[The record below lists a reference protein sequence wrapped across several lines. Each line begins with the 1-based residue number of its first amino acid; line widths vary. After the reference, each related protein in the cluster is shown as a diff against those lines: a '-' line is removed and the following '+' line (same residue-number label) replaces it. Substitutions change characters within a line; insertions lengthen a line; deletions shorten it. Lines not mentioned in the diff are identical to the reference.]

1 MCECV
6 PCHMALFRSSSSFVC
21 NIHLAMHDFAVVVV
35 GCPFLSVTF
44 KLIILFIDS
53 HSHARPKNFTIKCNM
68 SSEFFL
74 SKFYAHQ
81 KIFEN
86 FFFSLSSCVRLYTV
100 NFVHE
105 NKLLFF
111 LLSSFSILPF
121 QQRRYYWVLRSAFN
135 LHGTNLE
142 SRADFLLAVRNMLK
156 KYLRVESSQWLQ

>member
-68 SSEFFL
+68 SSEFF
-74 SKFYAHQ
+74 FI
-81 KIFEN
+81 KILCTPEN
-86 FFFSLSSCVRLYTV
+86 LWEFFFSLSSCVRLYTV

-105 NKLLFF
+105 NKLFFFFSRLSLF
-111 LLSSFSILPF
+111 S
-121 QQRRYYWVLRSAFN
+121 RFN
-135 LHGTNLE
+135 NE
-142 SRADFLLAVRNMLK
+142 DII
-156 KYLRVESSQWLQ
+156 EC

>member
-86 FFFSLSSCVRLYTV
+86 FFFLYHHVWDFIRWILYTRI
-100 NFVHE
+100 NF
-105 NKLLFF
+105 FF
-111 LLSSFSILPF
+111 SSLVFLYSPVSTTKILLSVKISF
-121 QQRRYYWVLRSAFN
+121 
-135 LHGTNLE
+135 
-142 SRADFLLAVRNMLK
+142 
-156 KYLRVESSQWLQ
+156 